1 VVRRAHLGC
10 LLADPGV
17 LSRLPPPQRLGILL
31 VARYS
36 GRCRTSR
43 AAQQPPHGAGQL
55 GRTPGDRAALS
66 APSPPSGIDPHGPS
80 GAVAEQHPS
89 GSTVERLP
97 ITLVRA
103 EFVLGAR
110 ATRVPH
116 RTDNHGAERTT
127 TVTDMSPVTWPPN
140 ALAAWTHPTNMPDK
154 DEIPGSSS
162 GRLTSHS
169 APRSI
174 GIVGG
179 LGPLAG
185 RLCRPAGGSPLPA
198 FPTCTAVLSVAAS
211 DIWCIYELLTRSST
225 P

>member
-1 VVRRAHLGC
+1 MALPQSIALCPTMSILSQITTNTALFRFWIRPHQRSGSSAHLGC

-17 LSRLPPPQRLGILL
+17 LSRLPPPQRLRILL

-43 AAQQPPHGAGQL
+43 AAQQPPHGAEQL
-55 GRTPGDRAALS
+55 GRTPRDRAALS

-80 GAVAEQHPS
+80 GALAEQHPS

-110 ATRVPH
+110 ATRAPH

-127 TVTDMSPVTWPPN
+127 TVTDMPPMTW
-140 ALAAWTHPTNMPDK
+140 
-154 DEIPGSSS
+154 
-162 GRLTSHS
+162 
-169 APRSI
+169 
-174 GIVGG
+174 
-179 LGPLAG
+179 
-185 RLCRPAGGSPLPA
+185 LP
-198 FPTCTAVLSVAAS
+198 
-211 DIWCIYELLTRSST
+211 
-225 P
+225 